1 MQYTQAHWLAAILLG
16 FSFIILV
23 IHVYLQPHVL
33 SDATMLGS
41 LHLHIDAELPQGHYN
56 VQHTLKLD
64 DGVIGVYG
72 DSGQGKTTLLKIIA
86 GLIEVNPNALTW
98 SNSAYQS
105 LSPEQNCV
113 VYQAQ
118 TPLFICSFN
127 RHTKLTSRTKT
138 CIASVF
144 V

>member
-1 MQYTQAHWLAAILLG
+1 
-16 FSFIILV
+16 
-23 IHVYLQPHVL
+23 
-33 SDATMLGS
+33 MLGS

-56 VQHTLKLD
+56 FQHTLKLD
-64 DGVIGVYG
+64 DGDIGVYG

-118 TPLFICSFN
+118 TPYLFA
-127 RHTKLTSRTKT
+127 HLTVIQNLQLVLKH
-138 CIASVF
+138 A
-144 V
+144 